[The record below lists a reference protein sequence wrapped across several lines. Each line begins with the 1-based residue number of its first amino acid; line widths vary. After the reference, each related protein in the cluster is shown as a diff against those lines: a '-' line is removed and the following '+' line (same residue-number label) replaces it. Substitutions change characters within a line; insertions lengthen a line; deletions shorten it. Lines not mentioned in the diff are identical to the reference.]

1 MRSRAI
7 ALVITAVAACRP
19 TPPPPPAE
27 TPEKPTSPVIER
39 RVVTRPDSV
48 IITYLVESR
57 RFVAWSSQGGVLW
70 WLTMPNNEVLVG
82 QPAVAANSNLY
93 VRGNKSLIAFSPR
106 GEVLWTKDLPL
117 ATGDPLTMT
126 PTTLNNS
133 GVVLATSPR
142 EVVAFDPTG
151 TKMWEFTLPGSTTML
166 SAPVN
171 NPNGTIAIATEQALL
186 GLTGDGAMLWYRG
199 LDIRPEP
206 TQSSP

>member
-1 MRSRAI
+1 MRICSV
-7 ALVITAVAACRP
+7 ALVIIVLESCRP
-19 TPPPPPAE
+19 APPPTTEVTANV
-27 TPEKPTSPVIER
+27 TRTDAIER

-70 WLTMPNNEVLVG
+70 WLTMPNDEVLVG

-93 VRGNKSLIAFSPR
+93 VRANKSLIAFSPQ
-106 GEVLWTKDLPL
+106 GEILWTKELPM
-117 ATGDPLTMT
+117 ATADAQIMT

-151 TKMWEFTLPGSTTML
+151 SKMWEFTLPGSTTML

-199 LDIRPEP
+199 LDIRPEQAQP
-206 TQSSP
+206 KP